1 MTQNNALT
9 SVGMHNFRDLGGIP
23 LVGGQQVRRGA
34 IFRSCALRDTAIPHI
49 AGHAGPA
56 RVIDLRSEAEIAADP
71 GALATCK
78 DRVCIPLFA
87 RLDPVSALLAADPDA
102 RLSQRYI
109 MALDTVPEG
118 FAAVMTAIA
127 RAPEGPVVFH
137 CTAGKDRTGL
147 VAALLLSLLG
157 ASPDSIAR
165 DYAETANFAPG
176 LLRSLERDAR
186 DRGGDPALIR
196 RILTSNAEDMLSVID
211 HIEARH
217 GDASTYVTTA
227 GLSAEDRKQLER
239 RLVVSK
245 ESSPAPPGPGAE
257 VLLG

>member
-1 MTQNNALT
+1 MTQTNALT
-9 SVGMHNFRDLGGIP
+9 PAGIHNFRDLGGIP
-23 LVGGQQVRRGA
+23 LEGGQQVRRGA

-49 AGHAGPA
+49 PGHAGPA

-71 GALATCK
+71 GALAACK

-87 RLDPVSALLAADPDA
+87 GLDPVSALLAADPDA

-109 MALDTVPEG
+109 IALDTVPEG

-147 VAALLLSLLG
+147 VAALLLSVLG

-165 DYAETANFAPG
+165 DYAETASFAPG
-176 LLRSLERDAR
+176 LLRRLERDAR

-196 RILTSNAEDMLSVID
+196 RILSSNAEDMLSVFD

-217 GDASTYVTTA
+217 GDASTYLTAA
-227 GLSAEDRKQLER
+227 GLSAADTKQLKR
-239 RLVVSK
+239 RLVVCREGS
-245 ESSPAPPGPGAE
+245 PGAHRPR
-257 VLLG
+257 G